1 MVLSC
6 AAPAGPSRSDR
17 GSQHR
22 SRRLAD
28 DDPRTHRGF
37 VAVRLDDDAHRASPC
52 ADAALLSGVYAD
64 GASRP
69 NLGRY
74 MFLDPRSRDF
84 YIEWAAVAKDVVS
97 ALRIEAGRN
106 PYDRGLTDLVRAL
119 PARVAAPP
127 PRREVLRPGWA
138 SHNVRLHRT
147 STKQMHHPVVGDL
160 ELTGEA

>member
-106 PYDRGLTDLVRAL
+106 PYDRGLTDLVGNL
-119 PARVAAPP
+119 P
-127 PRREVLRPGWA
+127 PRSEEFRPWWA

-160 ELTGEA
+160 ELT